1 MANSTWET
9 IPGQA
14 LKHNKNKFYK
24 GDSMIDFINPRVT
37 GLKPS
42 GIRKYF
48 DIALTMDDV
57 ISLGLGEPDF
67 TTPQPIVEA
76 GIRALKEGATH
87 YTANL
92 GLLELRQELGAHLDK
107 LYKVNYAPDE
117 IIITVGV
124 SEALYLTC
132 TAILQPGDEVII
144 PTPAFVSYEPEV
156 KLAGGVVVEVATYEE
171 NLFVPKIEDIAAA
184 ITDKTKA
191 IVLTYPNNPTG
202 AVASR
207 ETLLQIAE
215 LAQKHNFLVIA
226 DEVYDRLVYGQEHV
240 CFSALPGMKERT
252 ILLGGWS
259 KSYAMTGWRLGYACS
274 HREIISAMVR
284 VHQFSVMCAPIMAQY
299 AGLEALRVGEPYVL
313 EMVAEYDRR
322 RKLIVDGFNTLNMP
336 TFEPKGAFYC
346 FPRISGFGVSDE
358 EFCMGLL
365 KEEGVVIVP
374 GDSFGDAGIGFAR
387 ASYAT
392 SYEQIEKALERIA
405 RYIKKFG

>member
-1 MANSTWET
+1 
-9 IPGQA
+9 
-14 LKHNKNKFYK
+14 
-24 GDSMIDFINPRVT
+24 MIDFINPRVT

-57 ISLGLGEPDF
+57 ISLGLGGEPDF

-92 GLLELRQELGAHLDK
+92 GLLELRQELGAHLNK

-156 KLAGGVVVEVATYEE
+156 KLAGGAW
-171 NLFVPKIEDIAAA
+171 LLRWRRMKKISLYRKSKISPPRLL
-184 ITDKTKA
+184 KNQSHRSY
-191 IVLTYPNNPTG
+191 LSQQPPTG

-215 LAQKHNFLVIA
+215 LAEKHNFLVIA

-240 CFSALPGMKERT
+240 CFSALPGMKDRT

-259 KSYAMTGWRLGYACS
+259 KSYAMTGWRLGYACA

-322 RKLIVDGFNTLNMP
+322 RKLIVDGFNSLGMP

-405 RYIKKFG
+405 RYIKKFA

>member
-1 MANSTWET
+1 
-9 IPGQA
+9 
-14 LKHNKNKFYK
+14 
-24 GDSMIDFINPRVT
+24 MIDFINPRVT

-92 GLLELRQELGAHLDK
+92 GLLELRQELGAHLNK

-171 NLFVPKIEDIAAA
+171 NLFVPKSKI
-184 ITDKTKA
+184 
-191 IVLTYPNNPTG
+191 
-202 AVASR
+202 S
-207 ETLLQIAE
+207 
-215 LAQKHNFLVIA
+215 
-226 DEVYDRLVYGQEHV
+226 
-240 CFSALPGMKERT
+240 LPR
-252 ILLGGWS
+252 
-259 KSYAMTGWRLGYACS
+259 
-274 HREIISAMVR
+274 
-284 VHQFSVMCAPIMAQY
+284 
-299 AGLEALRVGEPYVL
+299 
-313 EMVAEYDRR
+313 
-322 RKLIVDGFNTLNMP
+322 
-336 TFEPKGAFYC
+336 
-346 FPRISGFGVSDE
+346 
-358 EFCMGLL
+358 LL
-365 KEEGVVIVP
+365 KKP
-374 GDSFGDAGIGFAR
+374 KPSFLPIP
-387 ASYAT
+387 T
-392 SYEQIEKALERIA
+392 TPPVL
-405 RYIKKFG
+405 

>member
-1 MANSTWET
+1 MLE
-9 IPGQA
+9 
-14 LKHNKNKFYK
+14 
-24 GDSMIDFINPRVT
+24 FINPRVT
-37 GLKPS
+37 SLKPS

-48 DIALTMDDV
+48 DIAATMDDI

-67 TTPQPIVEA
+67 TTPEPIGQA
-76 GIRALKEGATH
+76 GIRALQSGATH

-92 GLLELRQELGAHLDK
+92 GLLELREELGAHLNR
-107 LYKVNYAPDE
+107 LHKVHYEPNE

-132 TAILQPGDEVII
+132 TAILQPGDEVIV

-156 KLAGGVVVEVATYEE
+156 KLAGGVIVEVPTFEE
-171 NLFVPKIEDIAAA
+171 NLFVPTIEDIAAA
-184 ITDKTKA
+184 VTEKTKA
-191 IVLTYPNNPTG
+191 IILTYPNNPTG

-240 CFSALPGMKERT
+240 CFSSLPGMKDRT

-259 KSYAMTGWRLGYACS
+259 KSYAMTGWRLGYACG
-274 HREIISAMVR
+274 HKDIISAMVR
-284 VHQFSVMCAPIMAQY
+284 VHQFSVMCAPIMAQL
-299 AGLEALRVGEPYVL
+299 AGLEALRVGEPFVQA
-313 EMVAEYDRR
+313 MVEEYDRR
-322 RKLIVDGFNTLNMP
+322 RKLIVAGFNELGMP

-346 FPRISGFGVSDE
+346 FPKISGFGLSDDD
-358 EFCMGLL
+358 FCMGLL
-365 KEEGVVIVP
+365 KQEGVVIVP
-374 GDSFGDAGIGFAR
+374 GDSFGAAGIGFAR

-405 RYIKKFG
+405 RYVKKLG

>member
-1 MANSTWET
+1 
-9 IPGQA
+9 
-14 LKHNKNKFYK
+14 
-24 GDSMIDFINPRVT
+24 MIDFINPRVT

-92 GLLELRQELGAHLDK
+92 GLLELRQELGAHLNK

-184 ITDKTKA
+184 VTEKTKA

-207 ETLLQIAE
+207 EILLQIAE
-215 LAQKHNFLVIA
+215 LAEKHNFLVIA

-240 CFSALPGMKERT
+240 CFSALPGMKDRT

-259 KSYAMTGWRLGYACS
+259 KSYAMTGWRLGYACA

-322 RKLIVDGFNTLNMP
+322 RKLIVDGFNSLGMP

-405 RYIKKFG
+405 RYIKKFA

>member
-1 MANSTWET
+1 
-9 IPGQA
+9 
-14 LKHNKNKFYK
+14 
-24 GDSMIDFINPRVT
+24 MIDFINPRVS

-48 DIALTMDDV
+48 DIALTMDDI

-76 GIRALKEGATH
+76 GIRALKEGTTH

-92 GLLELRQELGAHLDK
+92 GLLELRQELGAHLNK
-107 LYKVNYAPDE
+107 LYKVNYAPNE

-144 PTPAFVSYEPEV
+144 PTPAFVSYEPEI
-156 KLAGGVVVEVATYEE
+156 KLAGGIVVEVATFEE
-171 NLFVPKIEDIAAA
+171 NLFVPKVEDIAAA
-184 ITDKTKA
+184 ITEKTKA
-191 IVLTYPNNPTG
+191 IILTYPNNPTG
-202 AVASR
+202 AVASK

-215 LAQKHNFLVIA
+215 LAKKHNFLVIA
-226 DEVYDRLVYGQEHV
+226 DEVYDRLVYGQEHI
-240 CFSALPGMKERT
+240 CFSALPGMKDRT

-259 KSYAMTGWRLGYACS
+259 KSYAMTGWRLGYACA
-274 HREIISAMVR
+274 HHDLISAMVR

-299 AGLEALRVGEPYVL
+299 AGLEALRVGEPYVQ
-313 EMVAEYDRR
+313 EMLAEYDRR
-322 RKLIVDGFNTLNMP
+322 RKLIVDGFNTLGMP

-346 FPRISGFGVSDE
+346 FPRISGFGVTDE

-374 GDSFGDAGIGFAR
+374 GDSFGNAGIGFAR

-392 SYEQIEKALERIA
+392 SYEQIEKALDRIA
-405 RYIKKFG
+405 RYVKKFG

>member
-1 MANSTWET
+1 
-9 IPGQA
+9 
-14 LKHNKNKFYK
+14 
-24 GDSMIDFINPRVT
+24 MIDFINPRVT

-92 GLLELRQELGAHLDK
+92 GLLELRQELGAHLNN

-184 ITDKTKA
+184 ITEKTKA

-240 CFSALPGMKERT
+240 CFSALPGMKDRT

-259 KSYAMTGWRLGYACS
+259 KSYAMTGWRLGYACA

-322 RKLIVDGFNTLNMP
+322 RKLIVDGFNSLGMP

-405 RYIKKFG
+405 RYIKKFA

>member
-1 MANSTWET
+1 
-9 IPGQA
+9 
-14 LKHNKNKFYK
+14 
-24 GDSMIDFINPRVT
+24 MIDFINPRVT

-92 GLLELRQELGAHLDK
+92 GLLELRQELGAHLNK

-171 NLFVPKIEDIAAA
+171 NLFVPKIEDIVAAV
-184 ITDKTKA
+184 TEKTKA

-207 ETLLQIAE
+207 EILLQIAE
-215 LAQKHNFLVIA
+215 LAEKHNFLVIA

-240 CFSALPGMKERT
+240 CFSALPGMKDRT

-259 KSYAMTGWRLGYACS
+259 KSYAMTGWRLGYACA

-322 RKLIVDGFNTLNMP
+322 RKLIVDGFNSLGMP

-405 RYIKKFG
+405 RYIKKFA